1 MLRYILF
8 ILLLINMQYL
18 YSQNNNIEFKKFS
31 DKLAKYEVVDSAF
44 VFLEKTIKNTNNKR
58 VLLKANFTLGR
69 AYKVHKKNYLLSKK
83 YLRKAEPFAK
93 KLHDDGKLANI
104 YLYYGIILHHNE
116 SDSALYYYNKALDI
130 SQKIKNYNIISKTYS
145 NIARLYRK
153 EKDNKSAILFYHK
166 SIAIG
171 KKAKRNLCTVY
182 NNMGVLYEEKNR
194 DSAIYYHAESLKLAK
209 KDSIKKYELRSYVNL
224 GNLYL
229 EDPNTYDAAYKILT
243 DRKEKAKKSQD
254 IRFLYYINFYLGNYY
269 QKTGKL
275 DKAEIHYNLALDS
288 EASKKFSDQ
297 QIIVLKQISNFYEEL
312 GDYKKANIFQKQ
324 YHYLKDSIYS
334 IEKNNAFNKI
344 RTQHKVA
351 KKDNEITLLT
361 KEKEIEGAKNKS
373 VILISIIILTILL
386 FFTYLL
392 KNRIKMQKVLREKEH
407 KSFLQEIKTKKALS
421 LIEGQDKERKR
432 LSEELH
438 DGLGG
443 QLSGIKSM
451 MQAITDTNF
460 IDKKKTI
467 DKHLASSIKT
477 LRSISHD
484 LSGNFIQKKDFDIL
498 IQQLVS
504 RVFISQKIETEVSIF
519 PAQKLNELP
528 EHYKLNIYRIIQES
542 TQNIIK
548 HANATY
554 VSISVLLDTEISILI
569 QDNGVGFDTAKKQNG
584 IGLQNIK
591 DRLQSINGTLYI
603 DSQLKKG
610 TTININ
616 IPIHD

>member
-8 ILLLINMQYL
+8 ILLLINIHYVS
-18 YSQNNNIEFKKFS
+18 SQNEKNEFKKFS
-31 DKLAKYEVVDSAF
+31 DKLTEFNDIDSSI
-44 VFLEKTIKNTNNKR
+44 VFLEKTIKNTNNKK
-58 VLLKANFTLGR
+58 VLLNANFILAQ
-69 AYKVHKKNYLLSKK
+69 AYKRYKNNYLLSKK
-83 YLRKAEPFAK
+83 YLRNAEIFAK
-93 KLHDDGKLANI
+93 DLHDDNKLANI
-104 YLYYGIILHHNE
+104 YKYYGFILHNNE
-116 SDSALYYYNKALDI
+116 SDSTLYFYNKALDI
-130 SQKIKNYNIISKTYS
+130 SKKIKNHKLTSKIYS

-153 EKDNKSAILFYHK
+153 EKDNKSAIIFYHK

-171 KKAKRNLCTVY
+171 KKAKRSLCTVY
-182 NNMGVLYEEKNR
+182 NNIGVLYEEINR
-194 DSAIYYHAESLKLAK
+194 DSAIYYHTKSLKLAK
-209 KDSIKKYELRSYVNL
+209 KDSLKKYELRSYVNL
-224 GNLYL
+224 GNIYL
-229 EDPNTYDAAYKILT
+229 ENPKTYDEAYKILT
-243 DRKEKAKKSQD
+243 ERKKKAEKSQD

-269 QKTGKL
+269 RKIGKPN
-275 DKAEIHYNLALDS
+275 KAKVHYNLALDS
-288 EASKKFSDQ
+288 EASKNLSDQ

-324 YHYLKDSIYS
+324 YHNLKDSIYS

-361 KEKEIEGAKNKS
+361 KEKEIEEAKNKS
-373 VILISIIILTILL
+373 VILISIIILTLLL

-392 KNRIKMQKVLREKEH
+392 KNRIKIQKVLREKEH

-451 MQAITDTNF
+451 IQAITDADF
-460 IDKKKTI
+460 IEKKKTI
-467 DKHLASSIKT
+467 DKHLTSSIKT

-484 LSGNFIQKKDFDIL
+484 LSGNFIQKKDFDVL
-498 IQQLVS
+498 IQELVS

-542 TQNIIK
+542 IQNIIK

-554 VSISVLLDTEISILI
+554 VSISLLLDTEISLLI
-569 QDNGVGFDTAKKQNG
+569 QDNGVGFDTVKKQNG

>member
-8 ILLLINMQYL
+8 ILLLINIHYVF
-18 YSQNNNIEFKKFS
+18 SQNENIEFKKFS
-31 DKLAKYEVVDSAF
+31 DKLVEFNDIDSSI

-58 VLLKANFTLGR
+58 VLLNANFILGQT
-69 AYKVHKKNYLLSKK
+69 YKKYKKNYLLSKK
-83 YLRKAEPFAK
+83 YLCKAEVFAK
-93 KLHDDGKLANI
+93 KLHDDDKLANI
-104 YLYYGIILHHNE
+104 YMYYGFILRNKE
-116 SDSALYYYNKALDI
+116 SDSTLYYYNKALDI
-130 SQKIKNYNIISKTYS
+130 SQKIKNYKLTSKIYS

-153 EKDNKSAILFYHK
+153 EKDDKSAIIFYHK

-171 KKAKRNLCTVY
+171 KKAKRSLCTVY
-182 NNMGVLYEEKNR
+182 NNIGVLYEKTNR
-194 DSAIYYHAESLKLAK
+194 DSAIYYHTKSLKLAK
-209 KDSIKKYELRSYVNL
+209 KNSLKNYELRSYVNL
-224 GNLYL
+224 GNVYL
-229 EDPNTYDAAYKILT
+229 ENPNTYDEAYKILT
-243 DRKEKAKKSQD
+243 ERKKKAEKSQD

-269 QKTGKL
+269 QQIGKPN
-275 DKAEIHYNLALDS
+275 KAEIHYNLTLDS
-288 EASKKFSDQ
+288 EASKNLSDQ

-312 GDYKKANIFQKQ
+312 GDYKKANVFQKQ
-324 YHYLKDSIYS
+324 YHNLKDSIYS
-334 IEKNNAFNKI
+334 IEKNNSFNKI
-344 RTQHKVA
+344 ITQHKVA
-351 KKDNEITLLT
+351 KKDNEINLLI
-361 KEKEIEGAKNKS
+361 KEKEIEKAKNKS
-373 VILISIIILTILL
+373 VILISIIILTLLL

-392 KNRIKMQKVLREKEH
+392 KNRIKMQKILREKEH

-451 MQAITDTNF
+451 MQAITDINF
-460 IDKKKTI
+460 IEKKTTI

-504 RVFISQKIETEVSIF
+504 RVFISQKMETEVSIF

-554 VSISVLLDTEISILI
+554 VSISLLLDSEISILI
-569 QDNGVGFDTAKKQNG
+569 QDNGIGFDTKKKQNG